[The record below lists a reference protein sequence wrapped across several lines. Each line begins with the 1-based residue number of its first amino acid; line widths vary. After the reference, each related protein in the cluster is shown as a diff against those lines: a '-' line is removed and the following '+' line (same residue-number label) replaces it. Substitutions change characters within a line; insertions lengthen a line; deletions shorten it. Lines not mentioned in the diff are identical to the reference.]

1 MILTKKVKHNFNF
14 DVQLAAA
21 EQVANFAINNRRS
34 LSSKNVKAFGLKSA
48 ISNQILRKYGRNK
61 KCKQITK
68 VNLIVPNQS
77 IKIKDSIIFIRCL
90 DIEIDGNYLP
100 DFEKINQIEIDK
112 HYFYISITVKDG
124 IEFEPQSI
132 LGVDMNA
139 TKHIA
144 VCSDINTGKVLK
156 LGKIA
161 QHIRRKY
168 RGKKKESRC
177 MNDLDH
183 KVSRKIVDFAK
194 NNKCS
199 IAIEDLKNIR
209 KQKSKGKKMNR
220 ILHSWSFAR
229 LRAYIVY
236 KAKLAGVPVIL
247 VEPHYTSQ
255 ECSRCGVIGSRDK
268 KQFSCS
274 CGHVDHADANAAF
287 NIGQL
292 AIDRDIVK
300 RATGGPPKNPYVLV

>member
-1 MILTKKVKHNFNF
+1 MILTKKIKHNLNF
-14 DVQLAAA
+14 ETQLAAA
-21 EQVANFAINNRRS
+21 EQVANFAINNRQA
-34 LSSKNVKAFGLKSA
+34 LSSKNVKEFGLKSA
-48 ISNQILRKYGRNK
+48 ISNQILRKYGKNK
-61 KCKQITK
+61 KCKKITK

-77 IKIKDSIIFIRCL
+77 IKFKDSTIFIRCL
-90 DIEIDGNYLP
+90 DVEIDGSYLP
-100 DFEKINQIEIDK
+100 SFEKINQIEIDK

-132 LGVDMNA
+132 LGVDINA

-144 VCSDINTGKVLK
+144 VCSNINTGKVLK

-183 KVSRKIVDFAK
+183 KISRKIVDFAK
-194 NNKCS
+194 THQCS
-199 IAIEDLKNIR
+199 IALENLKNIR
-209 KQKSKGKKMNR
+209 TGKSKGKKLNR
-220 ILHSWSFAR
+220 VLNSWSFAR
-229 LRAYIVY
+229 LQAYILY
-236 KAKLAGVPVIL
+236 KAKLAGVPIII

-255 ECSRCGVIGSRDK
+255 ICSKCGQRGDRDK

-274 CGHVDHADANAAF
+274 CGHVDHADVNAAF

-292 AIDRDIVK
+292 AADRDVVK
-300 RATGGPPKNPYVLV
+300 RATGSPPKNPYALA